1 MGKSTQLLFRRS
13 EVQIPATTWWL
24 TTTRNEIWCPLL
36 VRLKTATVY
45 LGIKINRRAVVA
57 HTLIPVLGR
66 QRQVDFWV
74 RGQPGLQSEF
84 QDSQGYT
91 EKPCLKKQKTNKQ
104 QKKGIKNLLLE
115 GFRFVC
121 AGRGEL
127 YMNQGLLGGKADAL
141 LQNLQSASM
150 LVNCFLLCLKFSFYF
165 TCMCFAYMY
174 ACTPCGWLVLLKFRR
189 GHLISWI

>member
-1 MGKSTQLLFRRS
+1 M
-13 EVQIPATTWWL
+13 
-24 TTTRNEIWCPLL
+24 PL
-36 VRLKTATVY
+36 
-45 LGIKINRRAVVA
+45 
-57 HTLIPVLGR
+57 
-66 QRQVDFWV
+66 DF
-74 RGQPGLQSEF
+74 PTIDNTNIS
-84 QDSQGYT
+84 SQK
-91 EKPCLKKQKTNKQ
+91 EKQKTNKQ

-174 ACTPCGWLVLLKFRR
+174 ACTPCG
-189 GHLISWI
+189 